1 LQFWK
6 NYFRKFLNLGNTLLR
21 SLKKLFENSEVSNA
35 LDSNNDLVVLV
46 GLMIEAANTDGN
58 ISQEELDKISYSLIN
73 TFNEDQAVVE
83 NILNNSLQ
91 NKDSS
96 RSLHYYT
103 SKINKIF
110 SDDKKLLL
118 IETLWE
124 IILSD
129 NKIHDFESSLIRRL
143 AGLLYISD
151 VNCGNAKIR
160 AQRKLQ
166 SRDNK

>member
-1 LQFWK
+1 
-6 NYFRKFLNLGNTLLR
+6 LLR

-35 LDSNNDLVVLV
+35 IDSNNDLTVLV
-46 GLMIEAANTDGN
+46 GIMIEAANTDGN

-73 TFNEDQAVVE
+73 TFNEDKAVVE
-83 NILNNSLQ
+83 NILNNSLK

-96 RSLHYYT
+96 RSLYYYT

-166 SRDNK
+166 SRNNK